1 MKKLIALLLGVT
13 IISSFAGCQSA
24 DDNSSA
30 NFDNVSVSQSY
41 NKPYYSSKDEVSIE
55 KITEKSIPSKIVEET
70 VGYKADIKYSGFG
83 DDALDGA
90 SAYESYKKIGDVI
103 HINQYSEYQN
113 GQYTLLYFNNDVND
127 RNMYVKSSEGSD
139 VSSFGESEINPIVN
153 ESFLGLDTLNAEIK
167 EVKEENGKYIVSVD
181 ISEIEQQETLTI
193 DPTTGLIEK
202 VVSTYKS
209 YQGNDV
215 SEERTFTYS
224 SNIEIDMTPKTNGE
238 EPEENNTPISEN
250 GKISF
255 TSTDINGN
263 PVSMDDFK
271 NAKLIMV
278 NFWEPWC
285 GPCVGEMPELQ
296 ELYENYKDKGLVIL
310 GVTSDMTVEDDAK
323 AIIKDKGI
331 EYPIILGNK
340 EISCPTEYF
349 PTTVFTDGNGNILSA
364 EPEIGAKDY
373 AGWEKLIKS
382 YLD

>member
-13 IISSFAGCQSA
+13 IISSFAGCQSGN
-24 DDNSSA
+24 DNSSA
-30 NFDNVSVSQSY
+30 NSDNASVSQSY
-41 NKPYYSSKDEVSIE
+41 DKPYYSSKDEVSIE
-55 KITEKSIPSKIVEET
+55 KITEKTIPSKIVEET
-70 VGYKADIKYSGFG
+70 GGYKADIKYSGFG

-224 SNIEIDMTPKTNGE
+224 SDIEIDMTPKTNGE

-255 TSTDINGN
+255 TSIDINGN

-382 YLD
+382 YLE

>member
-24 DDNSSA
+24 DDSSSA
-30 NFDNVSVSQSY
+30 NSDNVSVSQNY
-41 NKPYYSSKDEVSIE
+41 DKPYYSSKDEVSIE
-55 KITEKSIPSKIVEET
+55 KITEKTIPSKIVEET
-70 VGYKADIKYSGFG
+70 VGYKADIKYSGFE
-83 DDALDGA
+83 DDALDGS
-90 SAYESYKKIGDVI
+90 SACESYKKIGDVI
-103 HINQYSEYQN
+103 HVNQYSEYQN

-139 VSSFGESEINPIVN
+139 VSPFGESEINSIVN
-153 ESFLGLDTLNAEIK
+153 ESFLGLDSLNAEIK
-167 EVKEENGKYIVSVD
+167 EIKEENGKYIVSVD
-181 ISEIEQQETLTI
+181 IPEIEQQETLTI

-215 SEERTFTYS
+215 SEERTYTYS
-224 SNIEIDMTPKTNGE
+224 SDIEIDMTPKTNGE

-349 PTTVFTDGNGNILSA
+349 PTTVFTDGNGNILSS

-382 YLD
+382 YLE

>member
-30 NFDNVSVSQSY
+30 NSDNASVSQNY
-41 NKPYYSSKDEVSIE
+41 DKPYYSSKDEVSIE
-55 KITEKSIPSKIVEET
+55 KITEKTIPSKIVEET

-167 EVKEENGKYIVSVD
+167 EIKEENGKYIVSVD

-215 SEERTFTYS
+215 SEERTYTYS
-224 SNIEIDMTPKTNGE
+224 SDIEIDMTPKTNGE

-382 YLD
+382 YLE

>member
-1 MKKLIALLLGVT
+1 MKKLIVLLLGVT

-30 NFDNVSVSQSY
+30 NSDNVSVSQSY
-41 NKPYYSSKDEVSIE
+41 DKPYYSSKDEVSIE

-70 VGYKADIKYSGFG
+70 VGYKADIKYSGFE
-83 DDALDGA
+83 DDALDGS
-90 SAYESYKKIGDVI
+90 SACESYKKIGDVI

-167 EVKEENGKYIVSVD
+167 EIKEENGKYIVSVD
-181 ISEIEQQETLTI
+181 IPEIEQQETLTI

-202 VVSTYKS
+202 VVSTYKL

-215 SEERTFTYS
+215 SEERTYTYS
-224 SNIEIDMTPKTNGE
+224 SDIEIDMTPKTNGE

-349 PTTVFTDGNGNILSA
+349 PTTVFTDGNGNILSS

-373 AGWEKLIKS
+373 DGWEKLIKS
-382 YLD
+382 YLE

>member
-30 NFDNVSVSQSY
+30 NSDNVSVSQSY
-41 NKPYYSSKDEVSIE
+41 DKPYYSSKDEVSIE
-55 KITEKSIPSKIVEET
+55 KITERTIPSKIVEET

-139 VSSFGESEINPIVN
+139 VSPFGESEINPIVN
-153 ESFLGLDTLNAEIK
+153 ESFLGLESLNAEI
-167 EVKEENGKYIVSVD
+167 EEIKEENGKYIVSVD

-224 SNIEIDMTPKTNGE
+224 SDIEIDMTPKTNGE

-310 GVTSDMTVEDDAK
+310 GVTSDITVEDDAK

-373 AGWEKLIKS
+373 DGWEKLIKN
-382 YLD
+382 YLE

>member
-13 IISSFAGCQSA
+13 IISSFAGCQSGNE
-24 DDNSSA
+24 NSSA
-30 NFDNVSVSQSY
+30 NSDNVSVSQSY
-41 NKPYYSSKDEVSIE
+41 DKPYYSSKDEVSIE
-55 KITEKSIPSKIVEET
+55 KITEKTIPSKIVEET

-113 GQYTLLYFNNDVND
+113 GQYTLLYFNNDAND

-139 VSSFGESEINPIVN
+139 VSPFGESEINPIVN

-167 EVKEENGKYIVSVD
+167 EIKEENGKYIVSVD

-224 SNIEIDMTPKTNGE
+224 SDIEIDMTPKTNGE

-373 AGWEKLIKS
+373 DGWEKIIKS
-382 YLD
+382 YLE